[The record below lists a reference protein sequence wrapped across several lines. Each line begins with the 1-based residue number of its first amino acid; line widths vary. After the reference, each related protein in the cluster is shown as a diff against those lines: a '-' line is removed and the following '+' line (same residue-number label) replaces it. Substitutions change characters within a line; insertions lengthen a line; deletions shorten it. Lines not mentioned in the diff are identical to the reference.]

1 MDTSP
6 TEIETAAAREAP
18 PSSATSEV
26 ITGNILDVI
35 RQLLPATRERDQVL
49 EIVGR
54 VLADNEALHRHLTK
68 LLLHAKKNEGVSI
81 SQLRLA
87 LGALGLAGVDA
98 ASGDGEAVQP
108 VELDAADQK
117 LRETSEI
124 DKAKK
129 ANETIRPPQQ
139 PNLRTPPPDH
149 LPRVDHRI
157 PVPDAERA
165 CPICGA
171 ERSCIGHDVTQ
182 TIDMEPARVIVRV
195 DRREKLACLPCEG
208 QIVCAPRGDKIV
220 EGGMYGLRL
229 VAHLLVSK
237 FVDGVPAH
245 RQREQLARL
254 GLDLP
259 VSTLIDQLKWS
270 TELLRPLWRVA
281 LDEVITSRVMHMD
294 GTGLP
299 VLDRELK
306 GKTRLGTLWGYV
318 GVCDH
323 GSTAAY
329 LYCSTGKKIA
339 QRPGELG
346 PQDVLGRRT
355 GYVVADAA
363 GIFDASFERPE
374 LIECGCN
381 MHSRRYFTK
390 ALDAGD
396 QRAALA
402 LAAYKK
408 IYKIEEEIRE
418 HDPPPTP
425 DQVLAAR
432 IEYSKP
438 VFDELVA
445 WCRAHQPSVL
455 PSSKLGAAIRYM
467 LNHRVALGRFLTDGR
482 IPLDNGPA
490 ERLHVRCAIAR
501 KNFLFAGSDDG
512 GERAAIAFTIL
523 GSCRLLGI
531 NPLEY
536 LADVLPIL
544 SRDIRLIDMPA
555 LLPVYWKARRDATKS
570 A

>member
-6 TEIETAAAREAP
+6 TDTNTAREAP
-18 PSSATSEV
+18 RASPETV
-26 ITGNILDVI
+26 TGTILDVI
-35 RQLLPATRERDQVL
+35 RHLLPATRERDQVL

-54 VLADNEALHRHLTK
+54 VLANNELLQRQLAK
-68 LLLHAKKNEGVSI
+68 LLLHAKKNEGVSTY
-81 SQLRLA
+81 QLRLA
-87 LGALGLAGVDA
+87 LGALGVGGVDG
-98 ASGDGEAVQP
+98 ASGDNQGIQS
-108 VELDAADQK
+108 VELSAADQK
-117 LRETSEI
+117 LREASEI

-129 ANETIRPPQQ
+129 ANETIKPPQQ
-139 PNLRTPPPDH
+139 PNRRTPPPEH
-149 LPRVDHRI
+149 LPRVDNLI
-157 PVPDAERA
+157 PVPEAERP
-165 CPICGA
+165 CPICGV

-182 TIDMEPARVIVRV
+182 TIDIEPARAIVRV
-195 DRREKLACLPCEG
+195 DRREKLACLPCDG

-237 FVDGVPAH
+237 FADGLPAH
-245 RQREQLARL
+245 RQHEQLARL
-254 GLDLP
+254 GLDLS
-259 VSTLIDQLKWS
+259 VSTLVDQLRWA
-270 TELLRPLWRVA
+270 TDLLRPIWRAA
-281 LDEVITSRVMHMD
+281 LDEVLASRVMHID

-299 VLDRELK
+299 VLDPNLK

-318 GVCDH
+318 GVCEH

-329 LYCSTGKKIA
+329 LYCSTGKKLA

-346 PQDVLGRRT
+346 PQDVLARRI

-363 GIFDASFERPE
+363 GIFDESFERPD
-374 LIECGCN
+374 LIECCCN

-396 QRAALA
+396 QRAALP

-408 IYKIEEEIRE
+408 IYKTEQEIRE
-418 HDPPPTP
+418 HDPPLTHE
-425 DQVLAAR
+425 QIRAVR
-432 IEYSKP
+432 IEKSKTA
-438 VFDELVA
+438 FDELVA

-467 LNHRVALGRFLTDGR
+467 LNHHVALGRFLTDGV
-482 IPLDNGPA
+482 IPIDNGPA

-531 NPLEY
+531 DPLVY

-544 SRDIRLIDMPA
+544 SRDIRMADMPA
-555 LLPVYWKARRDATKS
+555 LLPVRWKARRDAAKS

>member
-6 TEIETAAAREAP
+6 NSTDADREAP
-18 PSSATSEV
+18 PESPATIS
-26 ITGNILDVI
+26 GNILDVI
-35 RQLLPATRERDQVL
+35 RQLLPATREREQVL

-54 VLADNEALHRHLTK
+54 VIADNETLQRQLVK
-68 LLLHAKKNEGVSI
+68 LLLHGKKNEGVSTH
-81 SQLRLA
+81 QLRLA
-87 LGALGLAGVDA
+87 LGALGLAGAGGADG
-98 ASGDGEAVQP
+98 SGEASQP
-108 VELDAADQK
+108 GDLDAADQK
-117 LRETSEI
+117 LREQSEI
-124 DKAKK
+124 DRAK
-129 ANETIRPPQQ
+129 ANETIKTRQQ
-139 PNLRTPPPDH
+139 PNRRTPPPDH
-149 LPRVDHRI
+149 LPRVNNPI
-157 PVPDAERA
+157 PVPEVERR

-171 ERSCIGHDVTQ
+171 DRTCIGHDVTQ
-182 TIDMEPARVIVRV
+182 TIDLEPARVIVRI

-237 FVDGVPAH
+237 FVDGLPAH
-245 RQREQLARL
+245 RQREQLERL

-259 VSTLIDQLKWS
+259 VSTLIDQLKWA
-270 TELLRPLWRVA
+270 TDLLRPLWRVA
-281 LDEVITSRVMHMD
+281 LDEVLGSRVMHMD

-299 VLDRELK
+299 VLDRNLK

-318 GVCDH
+318 GVCEH
-323 GSTAAY
+323 GSTAVH
-329 LYCSTGKKIA
+329 LYCSTGKKLA

-346 PQDVLGRRT
+346 PQDVLARRT

-363 GIFDASFERPE
+363 GIFNESFERPD

-396 QRAALA
+396 QRAALP

-408 IYKIEEEIRE
+408 IYEIEKEIRE
-418 HDPPPTP
+418 HDPSLTP
-425 DQVLAAR
+425 EGVLAVR
-432 IEYSKP
+432 IEKIKP

-445 WCRAHQPSVL
+445 WCRAHQPSAL
-455 PSSKLGAAIRYM
+455 PSSKLGAALRYM
-467 LNHRVALGRFLTDGR
+467 LNHHVALGRFLTDGV
-482 IPLDNGPA
+482 IPIDNGPA

-523 GSCRLLGI
+523 GSCRLVGV

-536 LADVLPIL
+536 LADVLPL
-544 SRDIRLIDMPA
+544 LTRDIRLADMPA
-555 LLPVYWKARRDATKS
+555 LLPIHWKARRDTAAS

>member
-6 TEIETAAAREAP
+6 NSTDADREAP
-18 PSSATSEV
+18 PESPATIS
-26 ITGNILDVI
+26 GNILDVI
-35 RQLLPATRERDQVL
+35 RQLLPATREREQVL

-54 VLADNEALHRHLTK
+54 VIADNETLQRQLVK
-68 LLLHAKKNEGVSI
+68 LLLHGKKNEGVSTH
-81 SQLRLA
+81 QLRLA
-87 LGALGLAGVDA
+87 LGALGLAGAGGADG
-98 ASGDGEAVQP
+98 SGEASQP
-108 VELDAADQK
+108 GDLDAADQK
-117 LRETSEI
+117 LREQSEI
-124 DKAKK
+124 DRAK
-129 ANETIRPPQQ
+129 ANETIKTRQQ
-139 PNLRTPPPDH
+139 PNRRTPPPDH
-149 LPRVDHRI
+149 LPRVNNPI
-157 PVPDAERA
+157 PVPEVERR

-171 ERSCIGHDVTQ
+171 ERTCIGHDVTQ
-182 TIDMEPARVIVRV
+182 TIDLEPARVIVRI

-237 FVDGVPAH
+237 FVDGLPAH
-245 RQREQLARL
+245 RQREQLERL
-254 GLDLP
+254 GLDPP
-259 VSTLIDQLKWS
+259 VSTLIDQLKWA
-270 TELLRPLWRVA
+270 TDLLRPLWRVA
-281 LDEVITSRVMHMD
+281 LDEVLGSRVMHMD

-299 VLDRELK
+299 VLDRNLK

-318 GVCDH
+318 GVCEH
-323 GSTAAY
+323 GSTAVH
-329 LYCSTGKKIA
+329 LYCSTGKKLA

-346 PQDVLGRRT
+346 PQDVLARRT

-363 GIFDASFERPE
+363 GIFNESFERPD

-396 QRAALA
+396 QRAALP

-408 IYKIEEEIRE
+408 IYEIEKEIRE
-418 HDPPPTP
+418 HDPSLTP
-425 DQVLAAR
+425 EGVLAVR
-432 IEYSKP
+432 IEKIKP

-445 WCRAHQPSVL
+445 WCRAHQPSAL
-455 PSSKLGAAIRYM
+455 PSSKLGAALRYM
-467 LNHRVALGRFLTDGR
+467 LNHHVALGRFLTDGV
-482 IPLDNGPA
+482 IPIDNGPA

-523 GSCRLLGI
+523 GSCRLVGV

-544 SRDIRLIDMPA
+544 TRDIRLADMPA
-555 LLPVYWKARRDATKS
+555 LLPVHWKARRDAAVS

>member
-1 MDTSP
+1 MDSSPSP
-6 TEIETAAAREAP
+6 TDTDAAREAP
-18 PSSATSEV
+18 REATDVVS
-26 ITGNILDVI
+26 GNVLDVI
-35 RQLLPATRERDQVL
+35 RHLLPATRERDQVL

-54 VLADNEALHRHLTK
+54 VLANQETLQRQLAK
-68 LLLHAKKNEGVSI
+68 LLLHGKKNEGVSTF
-81 SQLRLA
+81 QLRLA
-87 LGALGLAGVDA
+87 LGALGIAGVGAGGADA
-98 ASGDGEAVQP
+98 IQP
-108 VELDAADQK
+108 VELDTADQK
-117 LRETSEI
+117 LREASEI
-124 DKAKK
+124 DKTK
-129 ANETIRPPQQ
+129 NETTKPPRQPNRRTRPPA
-139 PNLRTPPPDH
+139 H
-149 LPRVDHRI
+149 LPRVDNLI
-157 PVPDAERA
+157 PVPEAERR
-165 CPICGA
+165 CPICGGD
-171 ERSCIGHDVTQ
+171 RTCIGHDVTE
-182 TIDMEPARVIVRV
+182 TIELEPARVIVRS
-195 DRREKLACLPCEG
+195 DRREKLACPPCDG

-237 FVDGVPAH
+237 FVDGLPAH

-259 VSTLIDQLKWS
+259 VSTLIDQLKWA
-270 TELLRPLWRVA
+270 TDLLRPIWRVA
-281 LDEVITSRVMHMD
+281 LEEVLAAQVMHMD

-299 VLDRELK
+299 VLDRNLQ

-318 GVCDH
+318 GVCEY

-346 PQDVLGRRT
+346 PQDVLARRT

-363 GIFDASFERPE
+363 GIFDESFKRAD

-396 QRAALA
+396 QRAALP

-418 HDPPPTP
+418 HDPPLTP
-425 DQVLAAR
+425 EQVLAVR
-432 IEYSKP
+432 IERSKP

-445 WCRAHQPSVL
+445 WCRAHQPTVP
-455 PSSKLGAAIRYM
+455 PSSKLGVALRYM
-467 LNHRVALGRFLTDGR
+467 LNHHVALGRFLTDGV
-482 IPLDNGPA
+482 IPIDNGPA

-523 GSCRLLGI
+523 GSCRLLGVD
-531 NPLEY
+531 PLEY

-544 SRDIRLIDMPA
+544 SRDIRLVDMPA
-555 LLPVYWKARRDATKS
+555 LLPVHWKARRNAAKP

>member
-6 TEIETAAAREAP
+6 TDTNTAREAP
-18 PSSATSEV
+18 RESPETV
-26 ITGNILDVI
+26 TGTILDVI
-35 RQLLPATRERDQVL
+35 RHLLPATRERDQVL

-54 VLADNEALHRHLTK
+54 VLANNELLQRQLAK
-68 LLLHAKKNEGVSI
+68 LLLHAKKNEGVSTY
-81 SQLRLA
+81 QLRLA
-87 LGALGLAGVDA
+87 LGALGVGGVDG
-98 ASGDGEAVQP
+98 ASGDNQGIQS
-108 VELDAADQK
+108 VELSAADQK
-117 LRETSEI
+117 LREASEI

-129 ANETIRPPQQ
+129 ANETIKPPQQ
-139 PNLRTPPPDH
+139 PNRRTPPPEH
-149 LPRVDHRI
+149 LPRVDNLI
-157 PVPDAERA
+157 PVPEAERP
-165 CPICGA
+165 CPICGV

-182 TIDMEPARVIVRV
+182 TIDIEPARAIVRV
-195 DRREKLACLPCEG
+195 DRREKLACLPCDG

-237 FVDGVPAH
+237 FADGLPAH
-245 RQREQLARL
+245 RQHEQLARL
-254 GLDLP
+254 GLDLS
-259 VSTLIDQLKWS
+259 VSTLVDQLRWA
-270 TELLRPLWRVA
+270 TDLLRPIWRAA
-281 LDEVITSRVMHMD
+281 LDEVLASRVMHID

-299 VLDRELK
+299 VLDPNLK

-318 GVCDH
+318 GVCEH

-329 LYCSTGKKIA
+329 LYCSTGKKLA

-346 PQDVLGRRT
+346 PQDVLARRI

-363 GIFDASFERPE
+363 GIFDESFERPD
-374 LIECGCN
+374 LIECCCN

-396 QRAALA
+396 QRAALP

-408 IYKIEEEIRE
+408 IYKTEQEIRE
-418 HDPPPTP
+418 HDPPLTHE
-425 DQVLAAR
+425 QIRAVR
-432 IEYSKP
+432 IEKSKTA
-438 VFDELVA
+438 FDELVA

-467 LNHRVALGRFLTDGR
+467 LNHHVALGRFLTDGV
-482 IPLDNGPA
+482 IPIDNGPA

-531 NPLEY
+531 DPLVY

-544 SRDIRLIDMPA
+544 SRDIRMADMPA
-555 LLPVYWKARRDATKS
+555 LLPVRWKARRDAAKS

>member
-6 TEIETAAAREAP
+6 NNTDAAREAP
-18 PSSATSEV
+18 PESPATIS
-26 ITGNILDVI
+26 GNILDVI
-35 RQLLPATRERDQVL
+35 RQLLPATREREQVL

-54 VLADNEALHRHLTK
+54 VMADNEALQRQLAK
-68 LLLHAKKNEGVSI
+68 LLLHGKKNEGVSTH
-81 SQLRLA
+81 QLRLA
-87 LGALGLAGVDA
+87 LGALGLAGA
-98 ASGDGEAVQP
+98 GGANGEASQP

-117 LRETSEI
+117 LREQSEI
-124 DKAKK
+124 DRAKK
-129 ANETIRPPQQ
+129 ANETIKPRQQ
-139 PNLRTPPPDH
+139 PNRRTPPPDH
-149 LPRVDHRI
+149 LPRVNNPI
-157 PVPDAERA
+157 PVPEVERR

-171 ERSCIGHDVTQ
+171 ERTCIGHDVTQ
-182 TIDMEPARVIVRV
+182 TIDLEPARVIVRI

-237 FVDGVPAH
+237 FVDGLPAH
-245 RQREQLARL
+245 RQREQLERL

-259 VSTLIDQLKWS
+259 VSTLIDQLKWA
-270 TELLRPLWRVA
+270 TDLLRPLWRVA
-281 LDEVITSRVMHMD
+281 LDEVLRSRVMHMD

-299 VLDRELK
+299 VLDRNLK

-318 GVCDH
+318 GVCEH
-323 GSTAAY
+323 GSTAVH
-329 LYCSTGKKIA
+329 LYCSTGKKLA

-346 PQDVLGRRT
+346 PQDVLARRT

-363 GIFDASFERPE
+363 GIFDESFERAD
-374 LIECGCN
+374 LIECCCN

-396 QRAALA
+396 QRAALP

-408 IYKIEEEIRE
+408 IYEIEKEIRE
-418 HDPPPTP
+418 HDPSLTP
-425 DQVLAAR
+425 EGVLAVR
-432 IEYSKP
+432 IEKIKP

-445 WCRAHQPSVL
+445 WCRAHQPSAL
-455 PSSKLGAAIRYM
+455 PSSKLGAALRYM
-467 LNHRVALGRFLTDGR
+467 LNHHVALGRFLTDGV
-482 IPLDNGPA
+482 IPIDNGPA

-523 GSCRLLGI
+523 GSCRRVGV

-544 SRDIRLIDMPA
+544 TRDIRLADMPA
-555 LLPVYWKARRDATKS
+555 LLPVHWKARRDAAES

>member
-6 TEIETAAAREAP
+6 ADTDAARDLRPESP
-18 PSSATSEV
+18 EV
-26 ITGNILDVI
+26 ISGNILDVI
-35 RQLLPATRERDQVL
+35 RQLLPATRVRDQVL

-54 VLADNEALHRHLTK
+54 VIADNETLRRQLAK
-68 LLLHAKKNEGVSI
+68 LLLHGKKNEGVSTL
-81 SQLRLA
+81 QLRLV
-87 LGALGLAGVDA
+87 LGAIGIAGVD
-98 ASGDGEAVQP
+98 GTTDDGEALQP
-108 VELDAADQK
+108 AALDAADQK

-124 DKAKK
+124 DNAKK
-129 ANETIRPPQQ
+129 ANETSKPPPQ
-139 PNLRTPPPDH
+139 PNRRTPPPDH
-149 LPRVDHRI
+149 LPRVNNPILVAD
-157 PVPDAERA
+157 VERR
-165 CPICGA
+165 CPICGV
-171 ERSCIGHDVTQ
+171 ERTCIGHDVTQ
-182 TIDMEPARVIVRV
+182 TIDLEPARVIVRV
-195 DRREKLACLPCEG
+195 DRREKLACLPCDG

-220 EGGMYGLRL
+220 EGGMYGFRL

-237 FVDGVPAH
+237 FADGLPAH

-259 VSTLIDQLKWS
+259 VSTLIDQLEWA
-270 TELLRPLWRVA
+270 TDLLRPLWRVA
-281 LDEVITSRVMHMD
+281 LDEALASRVMHMD

-299 VLDRELK
+299 VLDRNLK

-318 GVCDH
+318 GVCDY

-346 PQDVLGRRT
+346 PQDVLARRT

-363 GIFDASFERPE
+363 GIFDESFKRPD
-374 LIECGCN
+374 LIECCCN

-396 QRAALA
+396 QRAALP

-418 HDPPPTP
+418 HDPPLTHA
-425 DQVLAAR
+425 QVLAVR
-432 IEYSKP
+432 VEKIKP

-445 WCRAHQPSVL
+445 WCRAHQPAML
-455 PSSKLGAAIRYM
+455 PSSKLGTAIRYM
-467 LNHRVALGRFLTDGR
+467 LNHHVALGRFLTDGV
-482 IPLDNGPA
+482 IPIDNGPA

-512 GERAAIAFTIL
+512 GERAAVAFTIL
-523 GSCRLLGI
+523 GSCRLVGVD
-531 NPLEY
+531 PLEY

-544 SRDIRLIDMPA
+544 TRDIRLADLPA
-555 LLPVYWKARRDATKS
+555 LLPVRWKARRDAATS
-570 A
+570 TH

>member
-1 MDTSP
+1 LP
-6 TEIETAAAREAP
+6 TTIVGCPNLYLIPTRRGP
-18 PSSATSEV
+18 T
-26 ITGNILDVI
+26 T
-35 RQLLPATRERDQVL
+35 TRELCSRR
-49 EIVGR
+49 G
-54 VLADNEALHRHLTK
+54 
-68 LLLHAKKNEGVSI
+68 
-81 SQLRLA
+81 
-87 LGALGLAGVDA
+87 
-98 ASGDGEAVQP
+98 GE
-108 VELDAADQK
+108 
-117 LRETSEI
+117 
-124 DKAKK
+124 
-129 ANETIRPPQQ
+129 
-139 PNLRTPPPDH
+139 
-149 LPRVDHRI
+149 
-157 PVPDAERA
+157 
-165 CPICGA
+165 
-171 ERSCIGHDVTQ
+171 
-182 TIDMEPARVIVRV
+182 
-195 DRREKLACLPCEG
+195 
-208 QIVCAPRGDKIV
+208 
-220 EGGMYGLRL
+220 
-229 VAHLLVSK
+229 
-237 FVDGVPAH
+237 PAH

-259 VSTLIDQLKWS
+259 VSTLIDQLKWA
-270 TELLRPLWRVA
+270 TDLLRPLWRVA
-281 LDEVITSRVMHMD
+281 LDEVITSRIMHMD
-294 GTGLP
+294 GIGLP

-323 GSTAAY
+323 GSTAVY

-346 PQDVLGRRT
+346 PQDVLGRRS

-390 ALDAGD
+390 ALDTGD

-408 IYKIEEEIRE
+408 IYKIEQQICE
-418 HDPPPTP
+418 HDPPATP

-445 WCRAHQPSVL
+445 WCRAHQPPSVL

-467 LNHRVALGRFLTDGR
+467 LNHHVALGRFLTDGCVP
-482 IPLDNGPA
+482 IDNGPA

-531 NPLEY
+531 NPIEY

-544 SRDIRLIDMPA
+544 SRDIRLIDMPE
-555 LLPVYWKARRDATKS
+555 LLPVHWKARRDATKS

>member
-1 MDTSP
+1 VDTSP
-6 TEIETAAAREAP
+6 TNTDAGREAP
-18 PSSATSEV
+18 PESPAV
-26 ITGNILDVI
+26 ISGNILDVI

-54 VLADNEALHRHLTK
+54 VMADNETLQRQLAK
-68 LLLHAKKNEGVSI
+68 LLLHAKKNEGVSTH
-81 SQLRLA
+81 QLRLA
-87 LGALGLAGVDA
+87 LGALGLPGVEG

-108 VELDAADQK
+108 AELDDADQK
-117 LRETSEI
+117 LRDASEI
-124 DKAKK
+124 DKTKK
-129 ANETIRPPQQ
+129 ANETINPPQQ
-139 PNLRTPPPDH
+139 PNRRTPPPDH
-149 LPRVDHRI
+149 LPRVNNPI
-157 PVPDAERA
+157 PVPDVERR

-171 ERSCIGHDVTQ
+171 ERTCIGHDVTQ
-182 TIDMEPARVIVRV
+182 TIDIEPARAIVRV
-195 DRREKLACLPCEG
+195 DRREKLACLPCDG

-237 FVDGVPAH
+237 FVDGLPAH

-259 VSTLIDQLKWS
+259 VSTLIDQLKWA
-270 TELLRPLWRVA
+270 TDLLRPLWRVA
-281 LDEVITSRVMHMD
+281 LEEVLASRVMHMD

-299 VLDRELK
+299 VLDRNLK

-318 GVCDH
+318 GVCEC

-346 PQDVLGRRT
+346 PQDVLRRRC

-363 GIFDASFERPE
+363 GIFDESFERPD
-374 LIECGCN
+374 LIECGCG

-396 QRAALA
+396 QRAALP

-408 IYKIEEEIRE
+408 LYKIEEEIRE
-418 HDPPPTP
+418 HDPPLT
-425 DQVLAAR
+425 DEQVLAVR
-432 IEYSKP
+432 IEQSKP
-438 VFDELVA
+438 IFDELVA

-467 LNHRVALGRFLTDGR
+467 LNHHVALGRYLTDGV
-482 IPLDNGPA
+482 IPIDNGPA

-531 NPLEY
+531 DPLEY

-544 SRDIRLIDMPA
+544 SRDIRLADMPA
-555 LLPVYWKARRDATKS
+555 LLPVHWKARRDGATS